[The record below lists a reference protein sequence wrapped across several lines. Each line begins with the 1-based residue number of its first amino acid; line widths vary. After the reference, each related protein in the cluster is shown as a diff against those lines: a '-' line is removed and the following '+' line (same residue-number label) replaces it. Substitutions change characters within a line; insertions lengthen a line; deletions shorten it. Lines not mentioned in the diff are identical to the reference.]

1 MASMLSQLMGPM
13 SILMPGF
20 AAPLL
25 RQPRQP
31 LPPRRAVRAERQGA
45 ELRLVTT
52 EPVPCGA
59 VLLQEAAMFL
69 TSAETTTEERWA
81 MGHGMPWAWT
91 LNKKIAPI
99 FIFI

>member
-45 ELRLVTT
+45 ELRLVMT

-59 VLLQEAAMFL
+59 VLLQETAM

-91 LNKKIAPI
+91 LNKKLHP
-99 FIFI
+99 FSFSFN